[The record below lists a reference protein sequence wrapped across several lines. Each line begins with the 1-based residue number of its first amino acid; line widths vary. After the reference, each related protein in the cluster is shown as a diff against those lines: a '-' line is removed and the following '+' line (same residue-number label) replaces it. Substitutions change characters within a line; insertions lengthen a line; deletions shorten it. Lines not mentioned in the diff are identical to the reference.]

1 MINRINLILR
11 AKNITAKQFAEEI
24 GIQPSGMSHI
34 MGGRNNPSLEFVS
47 KVLRRYPEI
56 DANWLLLGRGEMY
69 ASGTTAPSAY
79 TPSAASA
86 ASTPAEPQPAA
97 EPTLFGDESPLPPAD
112 EAVAP
117 TPQPYAEVE
126 EQTGVAPK
134 VEEDTPHYAPSYIVS
149 APQEETAVPDCKR
162 RLTRILMV
170 YSDNTFVEYHPAES

>member
-1 MINRINLILR
+1 MILR

-69 ASGTTAPSAY
+69 AAGTPAPAAY
-79 TPSAASA
+79 TPPAATA
-86 ASTPAEPQPAA
+86 EPTPADPAPAA
-97 EPTLFGDESPLPPAD
+97 EPTLFGDESPLPQTD

-117 TPQPYAEVE
+117 TPQPYAEME
-126 EQTGVAPK
+126 APAASAPK
-134 VEEDTPHYAPSYIVS
+134 VSEGTPRYAPSYIVS
-149 APQEETAVPDCKR
+149 APQEEAEAPVRQR
-162 RLTRILMV
+162 RLTCILMV
-170 YSDNTFVEYHPAES
+170 YSDNTFVEYHPAGQ